1 MSLGVTSVCFLL
13 WRRFCCLFFSPWVER
28 GADLRH
34 APLAAVFDIWC
45 SSATCGAC
53 VLERIRRPVPFA
65 VAAELPRCSS
75 GAVSEIFYGMLL
87 LHLIYMRVAMVP
99 QLFDVLLG
107 CGHYEV
113 WCLLFLDEHTRCSG
127 CCGSHRHRES
137 ANHVTILIWW
147 LAQNAAAG
155 VVAVAA

>member
-1 MSLGVTSVCFLL
+1 MGKSEWSGLRSRVAWCDFGLFSSMAPFLL
-13 WRRFCCLFFSPWVER
+13 PFLFSVGGT

-45 SSATCGAC
+45 SSAACGAC

-65 VAAELPRCSS
+65 VAAELPRCIS

-107 CGHYEV
+107 CGPYEV

-127 CCGSHRHRES
+127 CCGFSPSPR
-137 ANHVTILIWW
+137 IC
-147 LAQNAAAG
+147 
-155 VVAVAA
+155 